1 MVMHQVHL
9 WEAAPRAA
17 AEWVFPAASSPNSD
31 LLTHQWPSPTLTE
44 SESHP
49 VAERVGIYVTLFVVT
64 NVGGE
69 SGKLRAQLKICIL
82 PSDILGCFFSRVVDR
97 RLSRPPTGIKASSL
111 RMTCLIKLTP
121 MICFIGLEIQ
131 TSTHQHKRITNRK
144 PKSLQT
150 GN

>member
-1 MVMHQVHL
+1 MHQVYL

-31 LLTHQWPSPTLTE
+31 LPTHQWPSPTLTD

-69 SGKLRAQLKICIL
+69 SGKLRAQLKMCML
-82 PSDILGCFFSRVVDR
+82 PSDILGWFFS
-97 RLSRPPTGIKASSL
+97 K
-111 RMTCLIKLTP
+111 
-121 MICFIGLEIQ
+121 GLWIE
-131 TSTHQHKRITNRK
+131 
-144 PKSLQT
+144 
-150 GN
+150 G

>member
-31 LLTHQWPSPTLTE
+31 LLTHQWPSPTLTD

-49 VAERVGIYVTLFVVT
+49 AECVGIYYATLFVVT

-69 SGKLRAQLKICIL
+69 SGELRAHLYFAI
-82 PSDILGCFFSRVVDR
+82 
-97 RLSRPPTGIKASSL
+97 
-111 RMTCLIKLTP
+111 
-121 MICFIGLEIQ
+121 
-131 TSTHQHKRITNRK
+131 
-144 PKSLQT
+144 
-150 GN
+150 